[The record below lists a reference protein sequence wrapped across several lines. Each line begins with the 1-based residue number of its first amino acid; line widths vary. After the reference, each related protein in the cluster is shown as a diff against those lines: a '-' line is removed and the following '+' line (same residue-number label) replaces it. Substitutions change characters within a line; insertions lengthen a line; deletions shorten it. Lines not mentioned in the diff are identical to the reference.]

1 MNRLTNFV
9 QSNPLM
15 TATLGGPLGAGL
27 TQMVE
32 TVKEETKREV
42 AQETDKERFT
52 ATGGGND
59 LMAYIQLIMCLVA
72 VALFVK
78 CNDNA
83 ISILIQSC
91 IMCCCPLCFVVYQLM
106 FNSEKCFKK

>member
-1 MNRLTNFV
+1 MQNLTNFV
-9 QSNPLM
+9 QENPLLASM
-15 TATLGGPLGAGL
+15 TMPGALATNLAA
-27 TQMVE
+27 

-52 ATGGGND
+52 AQSGTND
-59 LMAYIQLIMCLVA
+59 VMAYVQLIMCLVA
-72 VALFVK
+72 MALFVK

-83 ISILIQSC
+83 ISILVQSC
-91 IMCCCPLCFVVYQLM
+91 VMCCCPLCFVVYQLM

>member
-1 MNRLTNFV
+1 MQNLTNFV
-9 QSNPLM
+9 QENPLVSSTM
-15 TATLGGPLGAGL
+15 LGVPGAL
-27 TQMVE
+27 ASSLVE

-52 ATGGGND
+52 ATGQSND

-106 FNSEKCFKK
+106 FNSEKCFK

>member
-1 MNRLTNFV
+1 MEYGLSFIQN
-9 QSNPLM
+9 NPLVSSL
-15 TATLGGPLGAGL
+15 TAPTAVAASLVSK
-27 TQMVE
+27 VE
-32 TVKEETKREV
+32 EETKREV
-42 AQETDKERFT
+42 AQEQGIDRFT
-52 ATGGGND
+52 AQSTGSD
-59 LMAYIQLIMCLVA
+59 LMAYVQLIMCLVA

-78 CNDNA
+78 CNENA